1 MPVKA
6 LYPGTFD
13 PPTNGHVDLIQRGS
27 KLFDHLTVA
36 ILVNPVKNPLFT
48 VEERVEML
56 EEVTGPLGNV
66 SVATFD
72 GLMVEFAR
80 KVGAAA
86 VLRGIRAISDYEHEF
101 QMALMNRR
109 LAPDVETVFLAAGGT
124 LLVCE
129 LADGEGSFQLWRR
142 HQRAGAA
149 ERGEEAARADQERR
163 VTEWRPRARRP
174 QAELCAQ
181 SEICQDGR
189 DMTVTAPA
197 KVFADRIGRIE
208 VSATMAVAAEAAK
221 LRAQGANLVD
231 FGAGEPH
238 FATPRHI
245 KDAAIAAIEA
255 NFTRYTVVPGIPD
268 VRKAIVERHACDFGS
283 DYTIDE
289 AVFTSGGKLA
299 LFNTIQVL
307 VDHGD
312 EVILPVPYWVSF
324 KDIIQYAGGTVV
336 FLETSEAESFRIT
349 ADAIEQAITPRTK
362 AIILNSPSNPAGS
375 VVSAGDLER
384 IVHLAH
390 DRGIFL
396 LLDECYVY
404 LNYAGKPVS
413 GGSFTWAKEHIV
425 ILGSL
430 SKTYSMT
437 GWRAGYALAAKPVAA
452 NLSKLQSQSTSNAT
466 SFVQK
471 AAIAAL
477 SGSQECVAEFRAE
490 FIELRDYMLAA
501 LKKIP
506 GVTCTKPEGA
516 FYVYPNIS
524 AYLGKG
530 GIRTATELAT
540 RLLHE
545 GHVVTVPGEAFGTA
559 EHVRISYPVTRENID
574 EGTRRMGE
582 FLTGLK

>member
-1 MPVKA
+1 
-6 LYPGTFD
+6 
-13 PPTNGHVDLIQRGS
+13 
-27 KLFDHLTVA
+27 
-36 ILVNPVKNPLFT
+36 
-48 VEERVEML
+48 
-56 EEVTGPLGNV
+56 
-66 SVATFD
+66 
-72 GLMVEFAR
+72 
-80 KVGAAA
+80 
-86 VLRGIRAISDYEHEF
+86 
-101 QMALMNRR
+101 
-109 LAPDVETVFLAAGGT
+109 
-124 LLVCE
+124 
-129 LADGEGSFQLWRR
+129 
-142 HQRAGAA
+142 
-149 ERGEEAARADQERR
+149 
-163 VTEWRPRARRP
+163 
-174 QAELCAQ
+174 
-181 SEICQDGR
+181 
-189 DMTVTAPA
+189 
-197 KVFADRIGRIE
+197 
-208 VSATMAVAAEAAK
+208 MAVAAEAAQ
-221 LRAQGANLVD
+221 LRAQGANRVD

-238 FATPRHI
+238 FPTPRHI

-283 DYTIDE
+283 DYSIDE
-289 AVFTSGGKLA
+289 AIFTAGGKLA
-299 LFNTIQVL
+299 LFNTLQIL

-324 KDIIQYAGGTVV
+324 KDIIQYAGGKVV
-336 FLETSEAESFRIT
+336 YLETSEAESFRIT
-349 ADAIEQAITPRTK
+349 ADAIERAITPRTK

-375 VVSAGDLER
+375 VVSAEDLER

-413 GGSFTWAKEHIV
+413 GGSFTWAKEHMV

-437 GWRAGYALAAKPVAA
+437 GWRAGFALASKAVTA

-471 AAIAAL
+471 GAIAAL
-477 SGSQECVAEFRAE
+477 TGSQECVAEFRAE
-490 FIELRDYMLAA
+490 FIDLRDYMLAA
-501 LKKIP
+501 LAKIP

-530 GIRTATELAT
+530 GVKTATELAT

-545 GHVVTVPGEAFGTA
+545 AHVVTVPGEAFGTG
-559 EHVRISYPVTRENID
+559 EHIRISYPVTKQNID

-582 FLTGLK
+582 FLTSLK